1 MQDLRHCPFNSLAH
15 IDRII
20 YLREFKLGRDLNPN
34 KVKREEVDEVF
45 LAQARQLQDMDVKK
59 AVNRYLAAPQAQR
72 ERALREA
79 KKIVENYKA
88 KQAKKKK

>member
-1 MQDLRHCPFNSLAH
+1 MA
-15 IDRII
+15 
-20 YLREFKLGRDLNPN
+20 RDPNPN
-34 KVKREEVDEVF
+34 KVRREDVDEVF

-59 AVNRYLAAPQAQR
+59 AINKYLAAPQAQR
-72 ERALREA
+72 DRALREA